1 MALLT
6 LLTYIICGAESQECY
21 RVTPT
26 AFMTSAE
33 YKKGK
38 TQNHDGITKK
48 PKRARRKNHGGMTK
62 KPKRARRRT
71 MTA

>member
-6 LLTYIICGAESQECY
+6 LLTYIICGAERQECY

-26 AFMTSAE
+26 AFMTLAE

-48 PKRARRKNHGGMTK
+48 PKRARR
-62 KPKRARRRT
+62 RT